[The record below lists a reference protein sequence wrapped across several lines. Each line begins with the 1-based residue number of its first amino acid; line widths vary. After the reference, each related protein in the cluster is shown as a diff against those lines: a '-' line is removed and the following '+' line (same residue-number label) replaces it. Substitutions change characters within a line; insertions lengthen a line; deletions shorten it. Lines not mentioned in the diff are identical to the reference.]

1 MEQFILNINWW
12 LALEYFAWAFLNMFL
27 SGFLGGTET
36 AFLSLNRILLYAKQ
50 GKGEVSAKILMFL
63 VKNSSQFLT
72 SIVIL
77 NNVTLIAGTLYM
89 NKLFVE
95 AMHVPPTWA
104 LLCTT
109 LTSTP
114 LALVLGEV
122 LPKAIFHAFADFL
135 SYSLSIT
142 WIIIY
147 FLCYPI
153 TFVVRIVIKIIFF
166 VLRIPY
172 EESSG
177 LFGQN
182 EFGDFLDISL
192 KSGAMNERE
201 RVFINNIL
209 EFREVQASEAMIP
222 LAQIVC
228 IEKDQSV
235 QVALDLMRENKTPV
249 LPVYK
254 SRIDE
259 PIGRVRAKD
268 LIKANPYDSVEKY
281 VQEAFFVPETTY
293 LEKVLIQMQRQQMP
307 LTFVA
312 DEYGGVVGVLRVED
326 IVSEI
331 VGEVIEEGEMD
342 FKSGGNGVVL
352 ADGLCDIDDLFEHLK
367 INIDDIDSRTLS
379 GFIMEELGRMPQV
392 GDIIFSKPWYFEVLS
407 LQGRRVNEV
416 SITKTIKKQDKNKQE
431 RQAGE

>member
-1 MEQFILNINWW
+1 
-12 LALEYFAWAFLNMFL
+12 
-27 SGFLGGTET
+27 
-36 AFLSLNRILLYAKQ
+36 
-50 GKGEVSAKILMFL
+50 
-63 VKNSSQFLT
+63 
-72 SIVIL
+72 
-77 NNVTLIAGTLYM
+77 
-89 NKLFVE
+89 
-95 AMHVPPTWA
+95 
-104 LLCTT
+104 
-109 LTSTP
+109 
-114 LALVLGEV
+114 
-122 LPKAIFHAFADFL
+122 
-135 SYSLSIT
+135 
-142 WIIIY
+142 
-147 FLCYPI
+147 
-153 TFVVRIVIKIIFF
+153 
-166 VLRIPY
+166 
-172 EESSG
+172 
-177 LFGQN
+177 
-182 EFGDFLDISL
+182 
-192 KSGAMNERE
+192 
-201 RVFINNIL
+201 
-209 EFREVQASEAMIP
+209 
-222 LAQIVC
+222 
-228 IEKDQSV
+228 
-235 QVALDLMRENKTPV
+235 MRENKTPV

-392 GDIIFSKPWYFEVLS
+392 GDIIFPKPWYFEVLS